1 MSNLAHL
8 EWITANL
15 ENAKLLMQHES
26 DNKREADK
34 LIARA
39 NGVIDVDNDKLMHAL
54 ANQRCT
60 TDGWLAWEKKHAL
73 VIGLQLE
80 DEESLGMDSPPVKK
94 QRRVVSPDTGAST
107 NTSVAS
113 ASALNAASS
122 SGASNL
128 DDDDFD
134 NWDPEDCRDPTH

>member
-39 NGVIDVDNDKLMHAL
+39 NGVIDVDNDIDKLMHAL

-60 TDGWLAWEKKHAL
+60 TVG
-73 VIGLQLE
+73 IG
-80 DEESLGMDSPPVKK
+80 
-94 QRRVVSPDTGAST
+94 
-107 NTSVAS
+107 
-113 ASALNAASS
+113 
-122 SGASNL
+122 
-128 DDDDFD
+128 
-134 NWDPEDCRDPTH
+134 

>member
-1 MSNLAHL
+1 MSSL
-8 EWITANL
+8 EWISTTL

-26 DNKREADK
+26 DNKREVDK

-39 NGVIDVDNDKLMHAL
+39 GGAIDLDNDKLMHAL

-73 VIGLQLE
+73 VIGLQQ
-80 DEESLGMDSPPVKK
+80 EEFLGSPPIKK
-94 QRRVVSPDTGAST
+94 QRGILSPEGPST
-107 NTSVAS
+107 SSTSVAS
-113 ASALNAASS
+113 SSALDAAAS

-128 DDDDFD
+128 DGDDFD
-134 NWDPEDCRDPTH
+134 NWDPTED